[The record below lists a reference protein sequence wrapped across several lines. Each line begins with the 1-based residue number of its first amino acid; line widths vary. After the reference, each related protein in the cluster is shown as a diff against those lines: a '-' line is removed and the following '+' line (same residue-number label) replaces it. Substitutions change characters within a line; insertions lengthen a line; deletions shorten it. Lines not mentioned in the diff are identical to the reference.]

1 MRVGQYPGLFCAE
14 LTHNSWTE
22 AGRGRTVRG
31 RSPSRS
37 ARETKE
43 WSPRRCNA
51 GGSRNSP
58 ARLQVTKPGG
68 KGVQARH
75 RQTRGCFMQPATPEP
90 YSASSKAPWP
100 PVAVPGQPGA
110 RLCDAETGS
119 ATAVGAEHA
128 RGAEATPAPS
138 GPESMPDTEPTAGAD
153 LLDELRCQLARFV
166 VLPSE
171 QALDAVTLWVAATHL
186 QPAWQHA
193 PRLAVVGP
201 AKRCGKSRLLDVL
214 TETVHEPMLTINTT
228 PAAVFRSITEE
239 PPTLLVDEADTI
251 FGTPK
256 QAEKNEEMR
265 GLLNAGHQRNR
276 YVTRVV
282 GNDHTPHRFA
292 TFAMAALAGIG
303 DLPDTIMDRA
313 VVTRMRR
320 RAEGETVKP
329 FRSRRDTPA
338 LHDLRTRIARWA
350 RSLLDEAANLEPE
363 MPVED
368 RAADTWEP
376 LVIVADLAGG
386 SWPRRARTACTHM
399 VAAEAAAEEDHPS
412 GARILADIR
421 RIFFAQRE
429 VDSLST
435 EEVLHHLRQDPES
448 PWAEWGRNG
457 LTARDLGA
465 MLREFDIKS
474 GNVRVAD
481 GTQRKGYM
489 RNKFL
494 DAWRRYC
501 PTVHPVETTP
511 GDG

>member
-1 MRVGQYPGLFCAE
+1 M
-14 LTHNSWTE
+14 
-22 AGRGRTVRG
+22 
-31 RSPSRS
+31 
-37 ARETKE
+37 
-43 WSPRRCNA
+43 
-51 GGSRNSP
+51 
-58 ARLQVTKPGG
+58 
-68 KGVQARH
+68 
-75 RQTRGCFMQPATPEP
+75 PEP
-90 YSASSKAPWP
+90 YSDQGKTEWP
-100 PVAVPGQPGA
+100 PVAVPGQPG
-110 RLCDAETGS
+110 RTTAETGQDD
-119 ATAVGAEHA
+119 GD
-128 RGAEATPAPS
+128 PAPTS
-138 GPESMPDTEPTAGAD
+138 PLDERCSENERPDPDPERRSENERPDPEPTHGSE
-153 LLDELRCQLARFV
+153 LLDELRGQISKFV
-166 VLPSE
+166 ILPSE
-171 QALDAVTLWVAATHL
+171 QALDAATLWVAATHL

-292 TFAMAALAGIG
+292 TFAMAAIAGIG
-303 DLPDTIMDRA
+303 DLPDTIMDRS
-313 VVTRMRR
+313 VVIRMRR
-320 RAEGETVKP
+320 RADGETVRP
-329 FRSRRDTPA
+329 FRSRRDIPA
-338 LHDLRTRIARWA
+338 LHGLRDRIAAWA
-350 RSLLDEAANLEPE
+350 GPLVDEAADLEPA

-376 LVIVADLAGG
+376 LVIVADLAAGT
-386 SWPRRARTACTHM
+386 WPRRARTACEQM
-399 VAAEAAAEEDHPS
+399 VAAETAAEEDHPS

-421 RIFFAQRE
+421 RVFASQRE

-435 EEVLHHLRQDPES
+435 EELIHHLRQDPES
-448 PWAEWGRNG
+448 PWAEWGRSG
-457 LTARDLGA
+457 LSPRDLGS
-465 MLREFDIKS
+465 MLRQFGIKP
-474 GNVRVAD
+474 GNVRIVD

-494 DAWRRYC
+494 DPWRRYC
-501 PTVHPVETTP
+501 PTVHPVKAAPTHP
-511 GDG
+511 QG

>member
-1 MRVGQYPGLFCAE
+1 
-14 LTHNSWTE
+14 
-22 AGRGRTVRG
+22 
-31 RSPSRS
+31 
-37 ARETKE
+37 
-43 WSPRRCNA
+43 
-51 GGSRNSP
+51 
-58 ARLQVTKPGG
+58 
-68 KGVQARH
+68 
-75 RQTRGCFMQPATPEP
+75 
-90 YSASSKAPWP
+90 
-100 PVAVPGQPGA
+100 
-110 RLCDAETGS
+110 
-119 ATAVGAEHA
+119 
-128 RGAEATPAPS
+128 
-138 GPESMPDTEPTAGAD
+138 MPDLEPSAGSV
-153 LLDELRCQLARFV
+153 LLDELRARIARFV
-166 VLPSE
+166 ILPSPE
-171 QALDAVTLWVAATHL
+171 ALDAVTLWVAATHL
-186 QPAWQHA
+186 QPSWQHA

-313 VVTRMRR
+313 VVIRMRR
-320 RAEGETVKP
+320 RAEGERVKP
-329 FRSRRDTPA
+329 FRSRRDIPS
-338 LHDLRTRIARWA
+338 LHELRDRIAAWTA
-350 RSLLDEAANLEPE
+350 PLLDEAGELEPE

-376 LVIVADLAGG
+376 LIIIADLAAGT
-386 SWPRRARTACTHM
+386 WPRRARTACERM
-399 VAAEAAAEEDHPS
+399 VAAEVEAEEERPG

-421 RIFFAQRE
+421 RVFAAQRE
-429 VDSLST
+429 TDSLST
-435 EEVLHHLRQDPES
+435 DDLLYHLRQDPEA
-448 PWAEWGRNG
+448 PWAQWGRTG
-457 LTARDLGA
+457 LDARELA
-465 MLREFDIKS
+465 RMLTPYGIKP
-474 GNVRVAD
+474 GNVRLTD
-481 GTQRKGYM
+481 QTQRKGYT

-501 PTVHPVETTP
+501 PTTHPVDTGP
-511 GDG
+511 APLSGSG

>member
-1 MRVGQYPGLFCAE
+1 
-14 LTHNSWTE
+14 
-22 AGRGRTVRG
+22 
-31 RSPSRS
+31 
-37 ARETKE
+37 
-43 WSPRRCNA
+43 
-51 GGSRNSP
+51 
-58 ARLQVTKPGG
+58 
-68 KGVQARH
+68 
-75 RQTRGCFMQPATPEP
+75 MQPAAPEP
-90 YSASSKAPWP
+90 YSASAKAVWP
-100 PVAVPGQPGA
+100 TSAIPGRPGA
-110 RLCDAETGS
+110 HLRGDETEDAN
-119 ATAVGAEHA
+119 ADHAERSH
-128 RGAEATPAPS
+128 GVEDEAPPS
-138 GPESMPDTEPTAGAD
+138 GPESIPDTEPTEGAG
-153 LLDELRCQLARFV
+153 LLDELRALLARFV
-166 VLPSE
+166 IFPSE

-214 TETVHEPMLTINTT
+214 TETVHAPMLTINTT
-228 PAAVFRSITEE
+228 PAAIFRSITEE
-239 PPTLLVDEADTI
+239 NPPTLLVDEADTI

-265 GLLNAGHQRNR
+265 GLLNAGHQRGR

-282 GNDHTPHRFA
+282 GNDHTPHQFA

-303 DLPDTIMDRA
+303 DLPDTVMDRS
-313 VVTRMRR
+313 VVIRMRR
-320 RAEGETVKP
+320 RAEGESVKP

-338 LHDLRTRIARWA
+338 LHELRDRIAAWTRP
-350 RSLLDEAANLEPE
+350 LLDEAANLEPE

-386 SWPRRARTACTHM
+386 AWPRLARSACAQM
-399 VAAEAAAEEDHPS
+399 VAAEVAAEEDHPS

-421 RIFFAQRE
+421 RVFVAQRE

-435 EEVLHHLRQDPES
+435 EELLHHLRQDVES
-448 PWAEWGRNG
+448 PWVEWGRSG

-465 MLREFDIKS
+465 MLREYGIKS
-474 GNVRVAD
+474 GNVRMAD

-501 PTVHPVETTP
+501 PTVHPVDTQPVPSGNAQPAGPSE
-511 GDG
+511 G

>member
-1 MRVGQYPGLFCAE
+1 MQ
-14 LTHNSWTE
+14 H
-22 AGRGRTVRG
+22 AG
-31 RSPSRS
+31 
-37 ARETKE
+37 A
-43 WSPRRCNA
+43 
-51 GGSRNSP
+51 
-58 ARLQVTKPGG
+58 
-68 KGVQARH
+68 
-75 RQTRGCFMQPATPEP
+75 EP
-90 YSASSKAPWP
+90 YSDSDKPSWP
-100 PVAVPGQPGA
+100 PVAVPG
-110 RLCDAETGS
+110 RLGHHTGEAPASANDGEPDAAS
-119 ATAVGAEHA
+119 ADRPAEEAV
-128 RGAEATPAPS
+128 
-138 GPESMPDTEPTAGAD
+138 PDPEPTAGAA
-153 LLDELRCQLARFV
+153 LLDELRAETAKFV
-166 VLPSE
+166 ILPSP

-303 DLPDTIMDRA
+303 DLPDTIMDRS
-313 VVTRMRR
+313 VVVRMRR
-320 RAEGETVKP
+320 RAEGEHVKP
-329 FRSRRDTPA
+329 FRSRRDIPG
-338 LHDLRTRIARWA
+338 LHDLRDRIAAWSRP
-350 RSLLDEAANLEPE
+350 LLDEAADLEPD

-376 LVIVADLAGG
+376 LIIVADLAAG
-386 SWPRRARTACTHM
+386 SWPRRAREACAGM
-399 VAAEAAAEEDHPS
+399 VAAEVEAEEDQP
-412 GARILADIR
+412 GEARILADIR
-421 RIFFAQRE
+421 RVFVAQRE
-429 VDSLST
+429 IDSLST
-435 EEVLHHLRQDPES
+435 DELLHQLRQNVES
-448 PWAEWGRNG
+448 PWAEWGRSG
-457 LTARDLGA
+457 LSARELAA
-465 MLREFDIKS
+465 MLRRYDIKP
-474 GNVRVAD
+474 GNVRLAD

-501 PTVHPVETTP
+501 PTVHSVNAEPAVPVS
-511 GDG
+511 G

>member
-1 MRVGQYPGLFCAE
+1 ME
-14 LTHNSWTE
+14 H
-22 AGRGRTVRG
+22 
-31 RSPSRS
+31 
-37 ARETKE
+37 
-43 WSPRRCNA
+43 
-51 GGSRNSP
+51 
-58 ARLQVTKPGG
+58 
-68 KGVQARH
+68 
-75 RQTRGCFMQPATPEP
+75 PEP
-90 YSASSKAPWP
+90 QPYSNPDKPAWP
-100 PVAVPGQPGA
+100 PVVAPGKPGEYIGQA
-110 RLCDAETGS
+110 S
-119 ATAVGAEHA
+119 TADGTEGAMADKLVEDT
-128 RGAEATPAPS
+128 E
-138 GPESMPDTEPTAGAD
+138 PDPEPTAGSA
-153 LLDELRCQLARFV
+153 LLDELRRQIAKFV
-166 VLPSE
+166 ILPSE

-292 TFAMAALAGIG
+292 TFAMAAIAGIG
-303 DLPDTIMDRA
+303 DLPDTIMDRS
-313 VVTRMRR
+313 VVIRMRR
-320 RAEGETVKP
+320 RAEGESVRP
-329 FRSRRDTPA
+329 FRSRRDIPA
-338 LHDLRTRIARWA
+338 LHGLRDRIAVWA
-350 RSLLDEAANLEPE
+350 RPLLDEAADLEPA

-376 LVIVADLAGG
+376 LVIVAELATGT
-386 SWPRRARTACTHM
+386 WPRRARTACEQM

-421 RIFFAQRE
+421 RVFVAQRE

-435 EEVLHHLRQDPES
+435 EELIHHLRQDPES
-448 PWAEWGRNG
+448 PWAEWGRSG
-457 LTARDLGA
+457 LSPRDLGS
-465 MLREFDIKS
+465 MLRQFGIKP
-474 GNVRVAD
+474 GNVRIAD

-494 DAWRRYC
+494 DPWRRYC
-501 PTVHPVETTP
+501 PTVHPVDATP
-511 GDG
+511 ALPQG

>member
-1 MRVGQYPGLFCAE
+1 MEHHEPQ
-14 LTHNSWTE
+14 
-22 AGRGRTVRG
+22 
-31 RSPSRS
+31 
-37 ARETKE
+37 
-43 WSPRRCNA
+43 
-51 GGSRNSP
+51 
-58 ARLQVTKPGG
+58 
-68 KGVQARH
+68 
-75 RQTRGCFMQPATPEP
+75 P
-90 YSASSKAPWP
+90 YSDPDKPEWP
-100 PVAVPGQPGA
+100 PIAVPGQPG
-110 RLCDAETGS
+110 RTTAETGQ
-119 ATAVGAEHA
+119 AAGD
-128 RGAEATPAPS
+128 PAQTSPLDKRRS
-138 GPESMPDTEPTAGAD
+138 ENERPDLDPKRCPEKEQTDPEPTHGSE
-153 LLDELRCQLARFV
+153 LLDELRAQISKFV
-166 VLPSE
+166 ILPSE

-292 TFAMAALAGIG
+292 TFAMAAIAGIG
-303 DLPDTIMDRA
+303 DLPDTIMDRS
-313 VVTRMRR
+313 VVVRMRR
-320 RAEGETVKP
+320 RAEGETVRP
-329 FRSRRDTPA
+329 FRSRRDIPA
-338 LHDLRTRIARWA
+338 LHDLRDRVAAWA
-350 RSLLDEAANLEPE
+350 RPLLDEAADLEPA

-376 LVIVADLAGG
+376 LVIVADLAAGY
-386 SWPRRARTACTHM
+386 WPRRARNACEQM

-421 RIFFAQRE
+421 RVFVAQRE

-435 EEVLHHLRQDPES
+435 EELIHHLRQDPES
-448 PWAEWGRNG
+448 PWAEWGRSG
-457 LTARDLGA
+457 LSPRDLGS
-465 MLREFDIKS
+465 MLRQFGIKP
-474 GNVRVAD
+474 GNVRIAD

-494 DAWRRYC
+494 DPWRRYC
-501 PTVHPVETTP
+501 PTVHPVDATP
-511 GDG
+511 TLPQG

>member
-1 MRVGQYPGLFCAE
+1 MQ
-14 LTHNSWTE
+14 H
-22 AGRGRTVRG
+22 AG
-31 RSPSRS
+31 
-37 ARETKE
+37 AD
-43 WSPRRCNA
+43 
-51 GGSRNSP
+51 
-58 ARLQVTKPGG
+58 
-68 KGVQARH
+68 
-75 RQTRGCFMQPATPEP
+75 P
-90 YSASSKAPWP
+90 YSNSNEPSWP
-100 PVAVPGQPGA
+100 PVAVPGQPGHHA
-110 RLCDAETGS
+110 GEAPTSANDGAPGPTSADISAEE
-119 ATAVGAEHA
+119 VV
-128 RGAEATPAPS
+128 
-138 GPESMPDTEPTAGAD
+138 PDPEPTAGSA
-153 LLDELRCQLARFV
+153 LLDELRAQIARFV
-166 VLPSE
+166 ILPSSE
-171 QALDAVTLWVAATHL
+171 ALDAVTLWVAATHL

-228 PAAVFRSITEE
+228 PAAIFRSITEE
-239 PPTLLVDEADTI
+239 NPPTLLVDEADTI
-251 FGTPK
+251 FGSPK
-256 QAEKNEEMR
+256 VAEKNEEMR

-292 TFAMAALAGIG
+292 TFAMAAIAGIG

-313 VVTRMRR
+313 IVIRMRR
-320 RAEGETVKP
+320 RAEGESVKP

-338 LHDLRTRIARWA
+338 LHDLRDRIAAWA
-350 RSLLDEAANLEPE
+350 RPLLDEAANLEPA

-386 SWPRRARTACTHM
+386 AWPRLARAACARM

-421 RIFFAQRE
+421 RIFAGRGE
-429 VDSLST
+429 PESLST
-435 EEVLHHLRQDPES
+435 EELLYLLRQDVES

-465 MLREFDIKS
+465 MLREYGIKS

-501 PTVHPVETTP
+501 PAVHPVDADTTR
-511 GDG
+511 GEG

>member
-1 MRVGQYPGLFCAE
+1 
-14 LTHNSWTE
+14 
-22 AGRGRTVRG
+22 
-31 RSPSRS
+31 
-37 ARETKE
+37 
-43 WSPRRCNA
+43 
-51 GGSRNSP
+51 
-58 ARLQVTKPGG
+58 
-68 KGVQARH
+68 
-75 RQTRGCFMQPATPEP
+75 MQPENPAP
-90 YSASSKAPWP
+90 YSTPAPAAWP
-100 PVAVPGQPGA
+100 SVAVPGKPGQG
-110 RLCDAETGS
+110 EPEPT
-119 ATAVGAEHA
+119 TPVEAVE
-128 RGAEATPAPS
+128 TPAPE
-138 GPESMPDTEPTAGAD
+138 PEPTVGSA
-153 LLDELRCQLARFV
+153 LLDELREQIAKFV
-166 VLPSE
+166 ILPSPE
-171 QALDAVTLWVAATHL
+171 ALDAVTLWVAATHL

-256 QAEKNEEMR
+256 MAEKNEEMR

-282 GNDHTPHRFA
+282 GNDHTPHKFA

-313 VVTRMRR
+313 VVIRMRR
-320 RAEGETVKP
+320 RAEGERVKP
-329 FRSRRDTPA
+329 FRSRRDIPA
-338 LHDLRTRIARWA
+338 LHDLRDRIAAWA
-350 RSLLDEAANLEPE
+350 RPLLDEAADLEPE

-376 LVIVADLAGG
+376 LVIVADLAAG
-386 SWPRRARTACTHM
+386 SWPRRARKACARM
-399 VAAEAAAEEDHPS
+399 VTSEVEVEEEQPG

-435 EEVLHHLRQDPES
+435 EELLHHLLQNTES
-448 PWAEWGRNG
+448 PWAEWGRHG
-457 LTARDLGA
+457 LTSRNLSD
-465 MLREFDIKS
+465 MLRPFDIRP
-474 GNVRVAD
+474 GNVRLAD

-501 PTVHPVETTP
+501 PTVHPVDAEP
-511 GDG
+511 VAPAAD